1 MKKIVCL
8 LSLLSFSVWSQTTS
22 TQTLP
27 QPMATATL
35 APVATVAP
43 AHKTV
48 KATKAKKVHLKK
60 AVVGK
65 KTQARKSCIEGNPSL
80 KLAKNKKRLHRCIKR
95 KLHN

>member
-1 MKKIVCL
+1 MKKLACL
-8 LSLLSFSVWSQTTS
+8 ISLFSFSVWAQTTS

-27 QPMATATL
+27 QPMAT
-35 APVATVAP
+35 VAP
-43 AHKTV
+43 APKTA
-48 KATKAKKVHLKK
+48 KAAKKVHLKK
-60 AVVGK
+60 TVVGK

>member
-1 MKKIVCL
+1 MKKLACL
-8 LSLLSFSVWSQTTS
+8 FSLISFSVWAQTTS

-43 AHKTV
+43 APKTA
-48 KATKAKKVHLKK
+48 KAAKKVHLKK

-95 KLHN
+95 KLHH

>member
-1 MKKIVCL
+1 MKKLACL
-8 LSLLSFSVWSQTTS
+8 FSLISFSVWAQTTS

-43 AHKTV
+43 AHKP
-48 KATKAKKVHLKK
+48 AKTQKVHLKK
-60 AVVGK
+60 TVVGK
-65 KTQARKSCIEGNPSL
+65 KTHARKSCIEGNPSL